1 MILGE
6 WARWLNG
13 GFIAASTLL
22 FCIACLSVVFLLGQS
37 SFKRS
42 TASFRETFL
51 WGFIVFPWF
60 AASAISVLVMF
71 PGFDDLK
78 PLWLLNLT
86 HWHHTEVFDTGSWHS
101 VPLAVAALLSLWL
114 VFRALRGITKHI
126 NSLALFNHWRLE
138 QWRDEGQPDHLAT
151 AFPATAF
158 TYGLLTPRVFIS
170 HSLKA
175 QLTTAEQ
182 QVVARHEQRHVN
194 RRDPL
199 KKFLFSCFAAAFPR
213 SVAAQLKAE
222 FSLSLEQGADAWAA
236 QTAEDRALV
245 AKTLLKVYRLSR
257 ANPPGAY
264 CAFSGSDL
272 TDRVHYLMTPAS
284 NRPFHFAL
292 AMLLFFALFALSLLG
307 VDSYHHSFEQLF
319 RH

>member
-22 FCIACLSVVFLLGQS
+22 FCIACLSVVFLLSQS
-37 SFKRS
+37 SLKRS
-42 TASFRETFL
+42 TASFRESFL
-51 WGFIVFPWF
+51 WVLVAFPWL
-60 AASAISVLVMF
+60 AASAISVLVMSPSF
-71 PGFDDLK
+71 ADLK

-86 HWHHTEVFDTGSWHS
+86 HWHHAEVFDFSSWHS
-101 VPLAVAALLSLWL
+101 VPLGVAAVLSLWL
-114 VFRALRGITKHI
+114 VLRALRSLIQHI
-126 NSLALFNHWRLE
+126 NSLALFDYWRLD
-138 QWRDEGQPDHLAT
+138 QWCDEGQQDVAT
-151 AFPATAF
+151 HFPATAF
-158 TYGLLTPRVFIS
+158 IYGLLTPRVFIS
-170 HSLKA
+170 HGLKA
-175 QLTTAEQ
+175 QLTEAEH
-182 QVVARHEQRHVN
+182 QVVACHEQRHVN

-199 KKFLFSCFAAAFPR
+199 KKFLFSCLAAAFPKWVGR
-213 SVAAQLKAE
+213 QLKAE

-236 QTAEDRALV
+236 QACGDRAQV
-245 AKTLLKVYRLSR
+245 AKTLLKVYRLTREKS
-257 ANPPGAY
+257 PSAY

-284 NRPFHFAL
+284 NRRSHFAL
-292 AMLLFFALFALSLLG
+292 AILLFSALFALSLLG

>member
-13 GFIAASTLL
+13 SFIAASTLL
-22 FCIACLSVVFLLGQS
+22 FFIACLSVVFLLSHS

-42 TASFRETFL
+42 TTSFRETFL
-51 WGFIVFPWF
+51 WVFIAFPWF
-60 AASAISVLVMF
+60 AASTISVLVMS
-71 PGFDDLK
+71 PSFDDLK

-86 HWHHTEVFDTGSWHS
+86 HWHHAEVFDFSSWHS
-101 VPLAVAALLSLWL
+101 VPLTVAAVFSLWL
-114 VFRALRGITKHI
+114 LVRTLRVITKHI
-126 NSLALFNHWRLE
+126 NSLALFD
-138 QWRDEGQPDHLAT
+138 QWRDEGQQDDVAT

-170 HSLKA
+170 QGLKE
-175 QLTTAEQ
+175 QLTEVEQ

-199 KKFLFSCFAAAFPR
+199 KKFLFSCFAAAYPQWIG
-213 SVAAQLKAE
+213 SQLKAE
-222 FSLSLEQGADAWAA
+222 FSLSLEQSADAWAA
-236 QTAEDRALV
+236 QTGGDRALV
-245 AKTLLKVYRLSR
+245 AKTLLKVYRLTR
-257 ANPPGAY
+257 DKPPGAY

-292 AMLLFFALFALSLLG
+292 AILLFSALFALSLLG